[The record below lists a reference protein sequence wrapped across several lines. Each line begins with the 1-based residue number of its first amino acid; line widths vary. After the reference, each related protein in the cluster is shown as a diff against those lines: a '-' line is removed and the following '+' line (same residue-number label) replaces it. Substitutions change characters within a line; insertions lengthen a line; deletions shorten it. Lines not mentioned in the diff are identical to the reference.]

1 MLHPA
6 NTKVVALSVSAG
18 EALQQGSVL
27 RFTAMPDGS
36 GRLQAFKAASGTAAF
51 SFGTFVAYYI
61 TPDSEDVEY
70 KGAPESATFTLNTD
84 TGVGGGI
91 NTIASGVEFV
101 ALGGS
106 KTALI
111 RMDKYSLSGTPG
123 SLPSPSTVL
132 KYNSS
137 TGLLSA
143 GTFDTDLNCGLV
155 VQNDV
160 STCVVLLG

>member
-6 NTKVVALSVSAG
+6 QSKVVALSVSAG

-36 GRLQAFKAASGTAAF
+36 GRLQAFKAASGSAAF
-51 SFGTFVAYYI
+51 NFGTFVAYYI

-70 KGAPESATFTLNTD
+70 VGAPESATFTLNTD

-111 RMDKYSLSGTPG
+111 RFDKYSLHGTPAT
-123 SLPSPSTVL
+123 LPAPSTVL
-132 KYNSS
+132 RYNSTS
-137 TGLLSA
+137 GLLSDGA
-143 GTFDTDLNCGLV
+143 FDTEVNAGLV
-155 VQNDV
+155 VQNDIA
-160 STCVVLLG
+160 SCVVLLG